1 LKRSHGVASKPS
13 TERPM
18 TDSIEIRTSSS
29 GDLSAIEALYP
40 DAFPSEDLLP
50 LVRELL
56 RELSTTISLVA
67 LAPPAVVGHVMFTRC
82 SVEGSAC
89 KVALLGPLAVA
100 TAYQRKGFGSALV
113 CSGLRRL
120 TDAGFAEVCVLG
132 DPAYYRRLGFRPS
145 MNILAPY
152 PLPAAWRDAWQ
163 SIHIGRTE
171 APCRGVLVVP
181 PLWRQPALWAPQ

>member
-1 LKRSHGVASKPS
+1 
-13 TERPM
+13 M
-18 TDSIEIRTSSS
+18 TDSIGIRTS
-29 GDLSAIEALYP
+29 GTEDLPAIEALYP

-50 LVRELL
+50 LVRALL
-56 RELSTTISLVA
+56 REPSTTMSLVA
-67 LAPPAVVGHVMFTRC
+67 LAPPAAVGHVLFTRC

-100 TAYQRKGFGSALV
+100 TAYQREGFGSTLV
-113 CSGLRRL
+113 RNGLQRL

-152 PLPAAWRDAWQ
+152 PLPAAWPDAWQ
-163 SIHIGRTE
+163 SIHIGRTG

-181 PLWRQPALWAPQ
+181 PLWREPALWAPQ